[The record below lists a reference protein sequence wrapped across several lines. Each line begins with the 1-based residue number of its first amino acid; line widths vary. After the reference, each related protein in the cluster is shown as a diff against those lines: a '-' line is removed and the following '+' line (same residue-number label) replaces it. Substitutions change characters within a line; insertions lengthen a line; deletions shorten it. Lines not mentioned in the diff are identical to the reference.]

1 MELVTTTIRG
11 KIEKSEKGTL
21 MMSTQKLDD
30 NAALDRRVRSRASL
44 AVGNKAIYPGQGP
57 CLICSVVTKTVD
69 SSVMMFYQ
77 MTVLDESGGE
87 LFVPVDK
94 ARAIGVRLLMKKS
107 EIPPLLT
114 HLKKRTKAADNWK
127 QRASDNLKLLTSGSA
142 FDLAEVVSSLT
153 ELSDTRTLTLGES
166 GTLSKARRL
175 LICEISEV
183 MDQTKMAAELQ
194 LDKALTARK

>member
-1 MELVTTTIRG
+1 MKRNNNRLTRG
-11 KIEKSEKGTL
+11 RKIESKKGALNVNTRL
-21 MMSTQKLDD
+21 ED
-30 NAALDRRVRSRASL
+30 NARLDRRVRSRASL
-44 AVGNKAIYPGQGP
+44 TVGNKAIYPGQGP
-57 CLICSVVTKTVD
+57 CLICRVVAKTVG
-69 SSVMMFYQ
+69 SGAMMFYQ
-77 MTVLDESGGE
+77 MSVLDESGGE

-127 QRASDNLKLLTSGSA
+127 QRASDNLKLLTSGSP

-183 MDQTKMAAELQ
+183 MAETKMAAELK
-194 LDKALTARK
+194 LDQALTARK

>member
-1 MELVTTTIRG
+1 
-11 KIEKSEKGTL
+11 
-21 MMSTQKLDD
+21 MSTQSLND
-30 NAALDRRVRSRASL
+30 NVALDRRVRNRSSL
-44 AVGNKAIYPGQGP
+44 TVGNKAIYPGQGP

-69 SSVMMFYQ
+69 SAVVMFYQ
-77 MTVLDESGGE
+77 MTVLDDSGGE

-127 QRASDNLKLLTSGSA
+127 QRASDNLKLLTSGSP
-142 FDLAEVVSSLT
+142 FDLAEVVTSLT

-183 MDQTKMAAELQ
+183 MAETKTAAELQ
-194 LDKALTARK
+194 LDQALTARK

>member
-1 MELVTTTIRG
+1 
-11 KIEKSEKGTL
+11 

-30 NAALDRRVRSRASL
+30 NAALDRRVRSRALL

-127 QRASDNLKLLTSGSA
+127 QRASDNLKLLTSGSP
-142 FDLAEVVSSLT
+142 FDLAEVVTSLT

-183 MDQTKMAAELQ
+183 MDQTKTAVELQ

>member
-1 MELVTTTIRG
+1 
-11 KIEKSEKGTL
+11 
-21 MMSTQKLDD
+21 
-30 NAALDRRVRSRASL
+30 
-44 AVGNKAIYPGQGP
+44 
-57 CLICSVVTKTVD
+57 
-69 SSVMMFYQ
+69 
-77 MTVLDESGGE
+77 MTVLDDSGGE

-127 QRASDNLKLLTSGSA
+127 QRASDNLKLLTSGSP
-142 FDLAEVVSSLT
+142 FDLAEVVASLT

-183 MDQTKMAAELQ
+183 LAQTKTAAELQ
-194 LDKALTARK
+194 LDKALTGRK

>member
-1 MELVTTTIRG
+1 
-11 KIEKSEKGTL
+11 
-21 MMSTQKLDD
+21 MSTQRVDD
-30 NAALDRRVRSRASL
+30 TVALDRRVRSRASL
-44 AVGNKAIYPGQGP
+44 EVGNKAIYPGQGP
-57 CLICSVVTKTVD
+57 CLICRLVMKTVD

-77 MTVLDESGGE
+77 MTVLDDNGGE

-127 QRASDNLKLLTSGSA
+127 QRASDNLKLLTSGSP
-142 FDLAEVVSSLT
+142 FDLAEVVASLT

-175 LICEISEV
+175 LIGEISEV
-183 MDQTKMAAELQ
+183 LAETKTAAELQ

>member
-1 MELVTTTIRG
+1 MS
-11 KIEKSEKGTL
+11 KKGAL
-21 MMSTQKLDD
+21 SMSIQRLDD
-30 NAALDRRVRSRASL
+30 NVALERQVKSRASL
-44 AVGNKAIYPGQGP
+44 TVGNKAIYPGQGP
-57 CLICSVVTKTVD
+57 CLIFSVVAKTVNC
-69 SSVMMFYQ
+69 SEMMFYQ
-77 MTVLDESGGE
+77 MIVLDDSGCE

-94 ARAIGVRLLMKKS
+94 AREIGVRLMMKKS

-127 QRASDNLKLLTSGSA
+127 QRASDNLKLLTSGSP

-153 ELSDTRTLTLGES
+153 ELSDTRSLTLGES

-183 MDQTKMAAELQ
+183 MDQTKMDSELQ
-194 LDKALTARK
+194 VDQALTARK

>member
-1 MELVTTTIRG
+1 
-11 KIEKSEKGTL
+11 
-21 MMSTQKLDD
+21 MSTQRLND
-30 NAALDRRVRSRASL
+30 NVALDRRVRSRSSL
-44 AVGNKAIYPGQGP
+44 TVGNKASYPGQGP

-77 MTVLDESGGE
+77 MTVLDDSGGE

-114 HLKKRTKAADNWK
+114 HLKRRTKAADNWK
-127 QRASDNLKLLTSGSA
+127 QRASDNLKLLTSGSP
-142 FDLAEVVSSLT
+142 FDLAEVVASLT

-183 MDQTKMAAELQ
+183 MAETKTAAELQ
-194 LDKALTARK
+194 LDQALTARK

>member
-1 MELVTTTIRG
+1 
-11 KIEKSEKGTL
+11 
-21 MMSTQKLDD
+21 MSTQTLKD
-30 NAALDRRVRSRASL
+30 NLTLDRRVRSRSSL
-44 AVGNKAIYPGQGP
+44 AVGNKASYPGQGP
-57 CLICSVVTKTVD
+57 CLICSVVTRTVD

-77 MTVLDESGGE
+77 MTVLDDSGGE

-114 HLKKRTKAADNWK
+114 HLKRRTKAADNWK
-127 QRASDNLKLLTSGSA
+127 QRASDNLKLLTSGSP

-183 MDQTKMAAELQ
+183 MAETKTAAELQ
-194 LDKALTARK
+194 LDQALTARK

>member
-1 MELVTTTIRG
+1 
-11 KIEKSEKGTL
+11 
-21 MMSTQKLDD
+21 
-30 NAALDRRVRSRASL
+30 
-44 AVGNKAIYPGQGP
+44 
-57 CLICSVVTKTVD
+57 
-69 SSVMMFYQ
+69 
-77 MTVLDESGGE
+77 MTVLDDSGGE

-94 ARAIGVRLLMKKS
+94 AQAIGVRLLMKKS

-114 HLKKRTKAADNWK
+114 HLKRRIKAADNWK
-127 QRASDNLKLLTSGSA
+127 QRASDNQKLLTSGSP

-183 MDQTKMAAELQ
+183 MDQTKVAAELQ
-194 LDKALTARK
+194 LDQALTGRK

>member
-1 MELVTTTIRG
+1 MIC
-11 KIEKSEKGTL
+11 
-21 MMSTQKLDD
+21 
-30 NAALDRRVRSRASL
+30 RVVS
-44 AVGNKAIYPGQGP
+44 
-57 CLICSVVTKTVD
+57 KTVD
-69 SSVMMFYQ
+69 SSVTMFYQ

-87 LFVPVDK
+87 LFVPVEK
-94 ARAIGVRLLMKKS
+94 AQAIGVRLMMKKS

-127 QRASDNLKLLTSGSA
+127 QRASDNLKLLTSGSP

-183 MDQTKMAAELQ
+183 MDQTKIAAELQ
-194 LDKALTARK
+194 LDQALTSRK

>member
-1 MELVTTTIRG
+1 
-11 KIEKSEKGTL
+11 
-21 MMSTQKLDD
+21 MS
-30 NAALDRRVRSRASL
+30 
-44 AVGNKAIYPGQGP
+44 
-57 CLICSVVTKTVD
+57 
-69 SSVMMFYQ
+69 
-77 MTVLDESGGE
+77 VLDESGGE

-127 QRASDNLKLLTSGSA
+127 QRASDNLKLLTSGSP
-142 FDLAEVVSSLT
+142 FDLAEVVASLT

-183 MDQTKMAAELQ
+183 MAETKMAAELK
-194 LDKALTARK
+194 LDQALTARK

>member
-1 MELVTTTIRG
+1 MELVN
-11 KIEKSEKGTL
+11 EQKGAFS
-21 MMSTQKLDD
+21 MSIQRLDD
-30 NAALDRRVRSRASL
+30 NVALERRVKSRASL
-44 AVGNKAIYPGQGP
+44 TVGNKAIYPGQGP
-57 CLICSVVTKTVD
+57 CLICSVVAKTVN
-69 SSVMMFYQ
+69 SSEMMFYQ
-77 MTVLDESGGE
+77 MIVLDDSGGE

-94 ARAIGVRLLMKKS
+94 ARAIGVRLMMKKS

-127 QRASDNLKLLTSGSA
+127 QRASDNLKLLTSGSP

-153 ELSDTRTLTLGES
+153 ELSDTRSLTLGES

-183 MDQTKMAAELQ
+183 MDQTKTDAELQ
-194 LDKALTARK
+194 VDRALTARK